1 MLLDKKNIDPLNFAD
16 YISALPVAYVFY
28 MFYMLVKTCD
38 RFYVIG
44 FTGLMTSL
52 ISADFLKRLPYPKSW
67 EFFTLRP
74 EGANNW
80 DILSRN
86 DYSNKINPPGFPSGH
101 MSTVAFFSVY
111 MLISSK
117 NNKLEKAFLISLI
130 VLTGWA
136 RWIKGVHNLP
146 QILTGTVLGSGIAYL
161 FSKLLL

>member
-1 MLLDKKNIDPLNFAD
+1 MLLDKKNIDPINFAD

-44 FTGLMTSL
+44 FTGIMTSL
-52 ISADFLKRLPYPKSW
+52 ISADFLKRIPYPKSW

-117 NNKLEKAFLISLI
+117 DNKLEHAFLISLI

-146 QILTGTVLGSGIAYL
+146 QILAGTVLGSGIAYL
-161 FSKLLL
+161 FSKLL